1 MPFINSRVSVS
12 MSQGQKESLKEKLG
26 QAISLIPGKTED
38 WLMIEFADNC
48 ELYFQG
54 TGDQPAAFLEVKV
67 FGGFSDEAANKMT
80 AAICGLYEEE
90 LQIKKDRIYVKYE
103 EVSKWGWNGKNF

>member
-80 AAICGLYEEE
+80 AAICGPPQADGAPPL
-90 LQIKKDRIYVKYE
+90 
-103 EVSKWGWNGKNF
+103 